1 MRTFLRGKITL
12 LFMTCAVLLAIPA
25 IVFADDL
32 RNDLDNSFE
41 ADFEVLS
48 LPAGGASDDV
58 NIVLQTQ
65 GGDGDAGC
73 NLDGTEKIEVQAVSS
88 STAASVKWADT
99 GNDKV
104 EFLGCNAPSSRNLT
118 VTPGSSAGTANVT
131 FKITG
136 ATATTTPGVF
146 TVTSTGGGT
155 YDVRTA
161 QFKVDVTAPPNT
173 PPDVSV
179 TGVEHGATYDKGSV
193 PAAGCSV
200 SDAEDTGEST
210 NPVTDSSALDSDG
223 LGLETVTCEYTDG
236 GGLTETASATYTIID
251 PSAPVIGYTLDPAN
265 ADGSNGWYKSDVSL
279 TWNVSDPQSPNSLQ
293 KTGCVDQTINADQQ
307 ATNYTCSATSSGGS
321 APEQS
326 VTIKRDA
333 TAPNVTLGGAS
344 GTSGT
349 NSWYKSVVTQ
359 TFNATD
365 ATSGLVGP
373 ASFTKSSG
381 ANEEGSN
388 VSISSGP
395 VSDNAGNS
403 NPGISAGP
411 FKIDLSNPTNVA
423 FVGGPAA
430 GSSHYFGSVPNAPT
444 CTADDAVS
452 GIPANG
458 CVVTGYSTAVG
469 NHTMTATAT
478 DNAGRT
484 ATATR
489 QYTVDP
495 WTFKGFYQPIDM
507 GTTLN
512 TVKGGSTVPFKF
524 ELFAGSTE
532 LTDTAKVDQPLR
544 ALKVACD
551 TGATLDDIELTA
563 TGGTSLRYDTT
574 GGQYIYN
581 WQTPKQPGA
590 CYNVTITAN
599 DGSFQTAHF
608 KLK

>member
-551 TGATLDDIELTA
+551 TGAPFDDIELTA

>member
-236 GGLTETASATYTIID
+236 A
-251 PSAPVIGYTLDPAN
+251 
-265 ADGSNGWYKSDVSL
+265 NGWYKSDVSL

-484 ATATR
+484 ATAT
-489 QYTVDP
+489 
-495 WTFKGFYQPIDM
+495 
-507 GTTLN
+507 
-512 TVKGGSTVPFKF
+512 
-524 ELFAGSTE
+524 
-532 LTDTAKVDQPLR
+532 
-544 ALKVACD
+544 
-551 TGATLDDIELTA
+551 
-563 TGGTSLRYDTT
+563 
-574 GGQYIYN
+574 
-581 WQTPKQPGA
+581 
-590 CYNVTITAN
+590 
-599 DGSFQTAHF
+599 
-608 KLK
+608 

>member
-1 MRTFLRGKITL
+1 
-12 LFMTCAVLLAIPA
+12 MTCAVLLAIPA

>member
-581 WQTPKQPGA
+581 WQTPKAAGS
-590 CYNVTITAN
+590 CYDVTITAQ
-599 DGSFQTAHF
+599 DGTPKTAHF